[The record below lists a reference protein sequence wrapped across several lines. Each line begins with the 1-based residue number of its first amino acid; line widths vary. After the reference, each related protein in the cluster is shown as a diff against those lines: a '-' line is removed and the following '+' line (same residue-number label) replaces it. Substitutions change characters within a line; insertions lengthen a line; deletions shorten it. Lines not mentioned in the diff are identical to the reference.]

1 MSQPLVLASTSPFR
15 KEILSKLGI
24 PFETARPEV
33 DETRL
38 PGEAP
43 EQLVARLAAAKAR
56 AVAGTHPGALIIGSD
71 QVAVNG
77 GEVLGKP
84 GGLGSDGVF
93 PHRAEP
99 LQRRGGP
106 GRVEVVPFD
115 VHFRTLTDA
124 QIDAYLRRELQVR
137 GPRDHPVRAPRGRRP
152 EHPHRASADTA
163 GGDARGRRLPRP
175 LTGYRPSPTQRL
187 NASQLRPSRGLTRVR
202 PPRAPRARRWRR
214 DTLAA

>member
-1 MSQPLVLASTSPFR
+1 MT
-15 KEILSKLGI
+15 
-24 PFETARPEV
+24 T
-33 DETRL
+33 T
-38 PGEAP
+38 
-43 EQLVARLAAAKAR
+43 
-56 AVAGTHPGALIIGSD
+56 D

-124 QIDAYLRRELQVR
+124 QIDAYLRREQPYNCAGSFKSEALGITLFERLEGDDPNTLIGR
-137 GPRDHPVRAPRGRRP
+137 GNNGFESSV
-152 EHPHRASADTA
+152 
-163 GGDARGRRLPRP
+163 
-175 LTGYRPSPTQRL
+175 
-187 NASQLRPSRGLTRVR
+187 V
-202 PPRAPRARRWRR
+202 
-214 DTLAA
+214 